1 MSEVKAVKKTKK
13 TKAKKKAT
21 KKKKGVQHN
30 DNFLPGN
37 QLAVGKGR
45 PALTEEEKAAK
56 KAGKTACI
64 KHLYHYTCNPKATP
78 YKDSKDDKL
87 SMLQKGMAAFSIRL
101 AMYGD
106 TKDLDFVF
114 GVFGQSTKASEQKH
128 TADDSYINFLDL
140 IAGTDTEENE

>member
-1 MSEVKAVKKTKK
+1 MSEVKAVKKAKK
-13 TKAKKKAT
+13 TKAKKKVS
-21 KKKKGVQHN
+21 KKAKGVQHN

-37 QLAVGKGR
+37 QLAAGKGR

-78 YKDSKDDKL
+78 FADAKDEEL

-114 GVFGQSTKASEQKH
+114 GVFGQSTKATEQKH

-140 IAGTDTEENE
+140 VAESPSEENE